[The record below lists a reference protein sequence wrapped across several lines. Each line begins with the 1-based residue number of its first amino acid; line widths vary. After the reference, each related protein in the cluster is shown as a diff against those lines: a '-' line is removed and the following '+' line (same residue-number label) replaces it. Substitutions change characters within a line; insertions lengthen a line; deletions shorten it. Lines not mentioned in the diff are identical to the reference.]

1 MNTFES
7 LGLSTN
13 LLKVIEEMGFT
24 APTPI
29 QEKSIPLLLKGG
41 KTDFIGLAQ
50 TGTGKTAAFGLPLID
65 LVDSDNKATQA
76 LIMAP
81 TRELGQQ
88 TAKQLVDFSSNY
100 KQLNVE
106 VVYGGAAIMNQ
117 IKALKRPTQIVVATP
132 GRLLDLI
139 RRKAI
144 RLDDVKYVVLD
155 EADEM
160 LNMGFKEDI
169 DEILSYTREDRSTWL
184 FSATMPADIR
194 RITKKY
200 MTDPVEVAVNTESK
214 TNTDIT
220 HQYIITRNDDK
231 VTALRRFLDIQPEM
245 KGILF
250 CRTKR
255 ETQEITDNLGQLGY
269 EVEALHGDL
278 SQAQRD
284 AAMRRFKA
292 RNMQLLIATDVAA
305 RGIDVNDLTH
315 VLHHKIP
322 DQLEA
327 YTHRSGRTGRAGNKG
342 VSIAFINNRE
352 GRKISD
358 IERKNN
364 IKFEKIEVPKAS
376 ELKRV
381 RLKNWVKSTLAM
393 PIDDEA
399 EETLTALLPHF
410 EDLTK
415 EDLLKRMIS
424 QELKQL
430 KGIEKGDLNMS
441 SDSRGSRDNDRGG
454 RRDSG
459 DRGERR
465 EFDSNRNRYFIN
477 LGKNDGLSNVDLL
490 EFLSEVSGA
499 KKYHINDIALQDKRS
514 FFNLDESQVKGFED
528 KFEGLELESG
538 HAIRVNQETGGSS
551 SGGRSRG
558 GRSNF
563 GGDGGGPGRR
573 PSGAGVGRRPSGG
586 GRSGAR
592 SGGGSSS
599 GHRGG
604 SSSSGGARGRRR

>member
-24 APTPI
+24 TPTPI

-214 TNTDIT
+214 TNIDIT
-220 HQYIITRNDDK
+220 HQYIITKNDDK

-245 KGILF
+245 KGIMF

-255 ETQEITDNLGQLGY
+255 ETQEITDTLGQLGY

-342 VSIAFINNRE
+342 ISIAFINNRE

-364 IKFEKIEVPKAS
+364 ITFEKIEVPKAS
-376 ELKRV
+376 ELKKV
-381 RLKNWVKSTLAM
+381 RLENWVKSTLAM
-393 PIDDEA
+393 PIDEEA
-399 EETLTALLPHF
+399 EENLTALLPHF
-410 EDLTK
+410 EALTK

-430 KGIEKGDLNMS
+430 KGSDKGDLNMS
-441 SDSRGSRDNDRGG
+441 SDSRGSRDNDRGD
-454 RRDSG
+454 RRDRG
-459 DRGERR
+459 DRADRGERR

-477 LGKNDGLSNVDLL
+477 LGKDDGLSKVDLL
-490 EFLSEVSGA
+490 EFVSEVSGA
-499 KKYHINDIALQDKRS
+499 KKSHINDIAVQDKRS

-538 HAIRVNQETGGSS
+538 HAIRVNQETSGSS
-551 SGGRSRG
+551 SGGGRSRDG
-558 GRSNF
+558 GGDRSRSGRSNF
-563 GGDGGGPGRR
+563 GGG
-573 PSGAGVGRRPSGG
+573 SGG
-586 GRSGAR
+586 GKRPKGA
-592 SGGGSSS
+592 SGGRRSSS
-599 GHRGG
+599 
-604 SSSSGGARGRRR
+604 SSSSGPRSSGGPRSRRR

>member
-1 MNTFES
+1 MSTFKD
-7 LGLSTN
+7 LGLSAN
-13 LLKVIEEMGFT
+13 LLNVIEEMGFT

-29 QEKSIPLLLKGG
+29 QEKSIPFLLKD
-41 KTDFIGLAQ
+41 KDAKSDFIGLAQ

-88 TAKQLVDFSSNY
+88 TAKQLVEFSAKY

-169 DEILSYTREDRSTWL
+169 DEILSYCREDRSTWL

-194 RITKKY
+194 RITRKY
-200 MTDPVEVAVNTESK
+200 MTDPMEVAVNTESK

-220 HQYIITRNDDK
+220 HQYIITKNDDK
-231 VTALRRFLDIQPEM
+231 VTALRRFLDIQPDM
-245 KGILF
+245 KGIMF

-255 ETQEITDNLGQLGY
+255 ETQEITDYLGQLGY

-342 VSIAFINNRE
+342 KSIVFINNRE

-358 IERKNN
+358 IERKNS

-376 ELKRV
+376 ELKKV
-381 RLKNWVKSTLAM
+381 RLENWVKSTLEM
-393 PIDDEA
+393 PIDEDAGENLA
-399 EETLTALLPHF
+399 ALLPHF
-410 EDLTK
+410 DALTK

-424 QELKQL
+424 IELKQL
-430 KGIEKGDLNMS
+430 KSSDKGDLNMS
-441 SDSRGSRDNDRGG
+441 SSDRGSRDNDRGD
-454 RRDSG
+454 RRDRG
-459 DRGERR
+459 DRPERR
-465 EFDSNRNRYFIN
+465 EREGNRYFIN
-477 LGKNDGLSNVDLL
+477 LGKNDGLSKVDLL
-490 EFLSEVSGA
+490 DFVSEVSGA
-499 KKYHINDIALQDKRS
+499 KKSHINDIAVQDKRS
-514 FFNLDESQVKGFED
+514 FFNLDDSQVSGFED

-538 HAIRVNQETGGSS
+538 HAIRVNKETGGG
-551 SGGRSRG
+551 GGRRDGGSRG
-558 GRSNF
+558 GGR
-563 GGDGGGPGRR
+563 GGFSGGGSGRR
-573 PSGAGVGRRPSGG
+573 PSGAGGGRRSSG
-586 GRSGAR
+586 SR
-592 SGGGSSS
+592 SGGGYSS
-599 GHRGG
+599 GG
-604 SSSSGGARGRRR
+604 SSRNSSGGSSGGARGRRR